1 MDTLESTTRLLRLL
15 ALLQSPPE
23 RQSRPERPSS
33 AGRRSDPAPQSQPQ
47 RRDRADRPVPPD
59 PPVWPGPRLAA
70 RLGVSPR
77 TVRRDVQRLRAAGYP
92 VRTMSGGYRLDAGGP
107 LPPLLLDDDEAVAIV
122 TGLRTAVGGTVA
134 GIEPTSARALAKLEQ
149 VLPARLRHR
158 IEALDAVTVAL
169 PVGGGTVAAADLTA
183 IAAACRSA
191 ETLRF
196 DYRTHDGREAVRTTE
211 PHRLACTGRRW
222 YLLAWDLDRADWR
235 TYRVDRM
242 RLRTPTGPHF
252 APRALPERDVAAYI
266 RAGISTRVF
275 AHHATVLL
283 HASPELAAARI
294 GATDGVLEAIDAD
307 TCRLTTGASSIDA
320 LAVHLAFLDLD
331 FTVESPP
338 ELTHRIARLAE
349 RWTRAA
355 G

>member
-15 ALLQSPPE
+15 SLLQSPPE
-23 RQSRPERPSS
+23 RRP
-33 AGRRSDPAPQSQPQ
+33 G
-47 RRDRADRPVPPD
+47 RRDRAERSGSLD
-59 PPVWPGPRLAA
+59 PAGWTGPRLAA

-92 VRTMSGGYRLDAGGP
+92 VRTASGAAGGYRLDPTGP

-122 TGLRTAVGGTVA
+122 TGLRTAVGGTVT
-134 GIEPTSARALAKLEQ
+134 GIEPTSARALAKLERM
-149 VLPARLRHR
+149 LPARLRGR
-158 IEALDAVTVAL
+158 VDALDAVTVSL
-169 PVGGGTVAAADLTA
+169 PGCGETVAPADLTT

-196 DYRTHDGREAVRTTE
+196 DYRTHDGREAVRTVE

-235 TYRVDRM
+235 TYRVDRI
-242 RLRTPTGPHF
+242 RLRPSTGPRF
-252 APRALPERDVAAYI
+252 TPRTLPDHDVAAYLT
-266 RAGISTRVF
+266 AGISVRAY

-283 HASPELAAARI
+283 HASPELASARI
-294 GATDGVLEAIDAD
+294 GASGGVLEAIDAD

-320 LAVHLAFLDLD
+320 LAIHLAFLDLD
-331 FTVESPP
+331 FTVEGPP
-338 ELTHRIARLAE
+338 ELVDRVARLAG

>member
-15 ALLQSPPE
+15 SLL
-23 RQSRPERPSS
+23 RSRPEQ
-33 AGRRSDPAPQSQPQ
+33 RSDPEQQSRSK
-47 RRDRADRPVPPD
+47 RRDRADRPLPPD
-59 PPVWPGPRLAA
+59 APGWTGPRLAA
-70 RLGVSPR
+70 HLGVSPR

-92 VRTMSGGYRLDAGGP
+92 VRGSSGGYRLDAGGP
-107 LPPLLLDDDEAVAIV
+107 SPPPLLDDDEAVAIV

-149 VLPARLRHR
+149 ALPARVRHR
-158 IEALDAVTVAL
+158 VDALDAVTVSL
-169 PVGGGTVAAADLTA
+169 PVCGETVAPADLAA

-191 ETLRF
+191 RTLRF
-196 DYRTHDGREAVRTTE
+196 DYRTHDGREAVRTAE
-211 PHRLACTGRRW
+211 PHRIACTGRRW
-222 YLLAWDLDRADWR
+222 YLLAWDLDRTDWR
-235 TYRVDRM
+235 TYRVDRI
-242 RLRTPTGPHF
+242 RLRPPTGPRF
-252 APRALPERDVAAYI
+252 APRPLPDRDIAAYI
-266 RAGISTRVF
+266 RAGISTHAF

-294 GATDGVLEAIDAD
+294 GATDGVLEAIDTR

-320 LAVHLAFLDLD
+320 LAIRLAFLDLD

-338 ELTHRIARLAE
+338 ELLHRVARLAG
-349 RWTRAA
+349 RWSRAA

>member
-15 ALLQSPPE
+15 SLL
-23 RQSRPERPSS
+23 QSRPERQS
-33 AGRRSDPAPQSQPQ
+33 APEPQSPSR
-47 RRDRADRPVPPD
+47 RRDRADQPLPPD
-59 PPVWPGPRLAA
+59 PPGWTGPRLAA

-77 TVRRDVQRLRAAGYP
+77 TVRRDVQRLRAAGHP
-92 VRTMSGGYRLDAGGP
+92 VRTSAGGYRLDAGDR

-134 GIEPTSARALAKLEQ
+134 GIGPTSARALAKLEQ
-149 VLPARLRHR
+149 LLPARLRR
-158 IEALDAVTVAL
+158 RVDALDAVTVSL
-169 PVGGGTVAAADLTA
+169 PVCGETVAPADLAT
-183 IAAACRSA
+183 IAAACHCA

-235 TYRVDRM
+235 TFRVDRI
-242 RLRTPTGPHF
+242 RLRPPTGPGF
-252 APRALPERDVAAYI
+252 APRPLPDRDVAAYI
-266 RAGISTRVF
+266 RAGISTGTY
-275 AHHATVLL
+275 AHRATVRL

-320 LAVHLAFLDLD
+320 LAIRLAFLDLD

-338 ELTHRIARLAE
+338 ELVQRVARLAG